1 MLTDLK
7 KFNKFIEDRTKFS
20 NETFGTPSERTCIA
34 PLLHLQ
40 EEVVELIENPADTM
54 EWADCMLLLLDAAR
68 RKGHS
73 PDQLFDFCYEK
84 LQVNKKRTWTQSANG
99 VYLHD
104 KSDSNDED
112 LLKCVNS

>member
-1 MLTDLK
+1 M
-7 KFNKFIEDRTKFS
+7 NKLEKLMAEYPAWSDA
-20 NETFGTPSERTCIA
+20 TFGDATVRNEMGA
-34 PLLHLQ
+34 LHHLKM
-40 EEVVELIENPADTM
+40 EIDELIANPDDTS